1 MGCLYSTPYDL
12 FPKKDRV
19 ITPKLVQ
26 ETLQKLKSLDQTQLI
41 KTGSAEFNI
50 NFIMVD
56 DDFTWWWWRE
66 HPNGGLLVPKKYR
79 NGEDLIVTHDQI
91 FEAMKEVTPSPFT
104 WKLEFEYPKGGDRW
118 GYTMKIQLDKLSE
131 ILEKLVTTLF
141 AEKEPVS
148 SLRKAHLK
156 TFLIE

>member
-79 NGEDLIVTHDQI
+79 NGKDLIVTHDQI
-91 FEAMKEVTPSPFT
+91 FEAMKEILLTPFT
-104 WKLEFEYPKGGDRW
+104 WKLEFAYPKGGDRW

-141 AEKEPVS
+141 AEKEPDGFSFKSV
-148 SLRKAHLK
+148 
-156 TFLIE
+156 